1 MNRKTTT
8 LLLSAAL
15 LATTLAA
22 QADAPPATPITW
34 GSAQNITGQRGQA

>member
-34 GSAQNITGQRGQA
+34 GAQNITGQRGQA